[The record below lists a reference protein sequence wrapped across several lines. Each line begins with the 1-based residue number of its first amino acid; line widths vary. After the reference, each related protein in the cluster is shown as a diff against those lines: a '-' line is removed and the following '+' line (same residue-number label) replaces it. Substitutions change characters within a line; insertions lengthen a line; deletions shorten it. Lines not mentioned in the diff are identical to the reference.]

1 MKGKSSPKSSWL
13 SVKSN
18 RKTCVLEL
26 KNSLS
31 SIGLMLASPLQ
42 RASKKSIRST
52 RLWPRWTLR
61 QRQMQNIV
69 VEAPLVGKVSV
80 GVVAMVHLALASVPI
95 ADLDVVAV
103 VAVVA
108 AVAVSPRPTLK
119 LRLKLKL
126 KLMQNIVVEATLVGM
141 ASVGVAA
148 TVPSALASVPIADLD
163 VVAVVAVVAAVAV
176 LPRPMLKPKLTLK
189 LKQMLNVAMVAAIGV
204 IIMATTNLGAT
215 TDATLES
222 R

>member
-61 QRQMQNIV
+61 QRQMQNTV
-69 VEAPLVGKVSV
+69 VEAPLVGTVSV

-103 VAVVA
+103 VAVE
-108 AVAVSPRPTLK
+108 AVSPRPTLK
-119 LRLKLKL
+119 LRLTLKL
-126 KLMQNIVVEATLVGM
+126 KQIQNIVVEATLVGM

-148 TVPSALASVPIADLD
+148 TVPSALASVPIGDLD

>member
-69 VEAPLVGKVSV
+69 VEAPLVGTVSV

-103 VAVVA
+103 VAVE
-108 AVAVSPRPTLK
+108 AVSPRPTLK

-148 TVPSALASVPIADLD
+148 TVPSA
-163 VVAVVAVVAAVAV
+163 
-176 LPRPMLKPKLTLK
+176 
-189 LKQMLNVAMVAAIGV
+189 
-204 IIMATTNLGAT
+204 
-215 TDATLES
+215 
-222 R
+222 

>member
-1 MKGKSSPKSSWL
+1 LKGKSSPKSSWL

-69 VEAPLVGKVSV
+69 VEATLVGTVSV
-80 GVVAMVHLALASVPI
+80 GVVAMVHL
-95 ADLDVVAV
+95 
-103 VAVVA
+103 
-108 AVAVSPRPTLK
+108 
-119 LRLKLKL
+119 
-126 KLMQNIVVEATLVGM
+126 
-141 ASVGVAA
+141 
-148 TVPSALASVPIADLD
+148 ALASVPIADLD

>member
-1 MKGKSSPKSSWL
+1 MKWKSSPKSSWL
-13 SVKSN
+13 SAKRN

-31 SIGLMLASPLQ
+31 NIGLMLASLLQ

-61 QRQMQNIV
+61 QRQMQ
-69 VEAPLVGKVSV
+69 S
-80 GVVAMVHLALASVPI
+80 
-95 ADLDVVAV
+95 
-103 VAVVA
+103 
-108 AVAVSPRPTLK
+108 
-119 LRLKLKL
+119 
-126 KLMQNIVVEATLVGM
+126 IVVEATLVGM
-141 ASVGVAA
+141 VSVGVAA

>member
-69 VEAPLVGKVSV
+69 VEAPLVGTVSV

-103 VAVVA
+103 VAVE
-108 AVAVSPRPTLK
+108 AVSPRPTLK
-119 LRLKLKL
+119 LRLTLKL
-126 KLMQNIVVEATLVGM
+126 KQIQNIVVEATLVGM

-163 VVAVVAVVAAVAV
+163 VVAVAAAVAV